1 MRPNIEMFSDVVRHN
16 QSFFDKY
23 DCYVYGGFLQT
34 TDTWDIDLLVVSEI
48 NSEVG
53 GDCVDLCNSAHQLKQ
68 LLDISVVTPETFRLF
83 MIQTEIFNTTG
94 VFKRFNEIESG
105 VYEGFYK
112 PHDKIYKN
120 GIDVSDKVTYT
131 KIENNLWEI
140 VPIPEYEK
148 KLKTLPEKV
157 RNRKKIATPIS
168 VKVLLQR
175 KNKWTNIKP

>member
-1 MRPNIEMFSDVVRHN
+1 MFSEVVRHN

-68 LLDISVVTPETFRLF
+68 LLDVSVVTPETFRLF
-83 MIQTEIFNTTG
+83 MIQTKIFNTTG
-94 VFKRFNEIESG
+94 EFKRFEEIEPG

-112 PHDKIYKN
+112 PHDRVYKN
-120 GIDVSDKVTYT
+120 GLDFSDKVTYK
-131 KIENNLWEI
+131 KIDDNLWET
-140 VPIPEYEK
+140 IPKPEHEK
-148 KLKTLPEKV
+148 KLKTLPDKV
-157 RNRKKIATPIS
+157 RDRKKIATPIP
-168 VKVLLQR
+168 VIGLIDK
-175 KNKWTNIKP
+175 IKEKRRNG